1 MRYILLLWFAP
12 LAFFWGWYGLSA
24 YDINMGMVFFSRDL
38 HDAVF
43 AIYGNTLGV
52 APEKIP
58 PMVAGASI
66 VDSAILGAIA
76 AFRWRASWYP
86 QLRDW
91 LIEKYSYY
99 FGSESTSPQMMHDV
113 GPAVE
118 FGQELVGR
126 EPQQRPTNLQVGPA
140 LPAE

>member
-24 YDINMGMVFFSRDL
+24 YDINMGMLFFSRDL

-52 APEKIP
+52 APDKIP
-58 PMVAGASI
+58 PMIAGASI

-86 QLRDW
+86 QSRDW
-91 LIEKYSYY
+91 LVDKYTHY
-99 FGSESTSPQMMHDV
+99 FAPENTLPQVVHDDGSV
-113 GPAVE
+113 NE
-118 FGQELVGR
+118 FAPEFVVP
-126 EPQQRPTNLQVGPA
+126 EPQQRPINSQVGPA

>member
-1 MRYILLLWFAP
+1 MRYILLMWFAP
-12 LAFFWGWYGLSA
+12 LTFFWGWYGLSA

-52 APEKIP
+52 APDKIP

-66 VDSAILGAIA
+66 IDSALLGAIA

-86 QLRDW
+86 QAKAW
-91 LIEKYSYY
+91 LIRKYSHY
-99 FGSESTSPQMMHDV
+99 FAQDVSSQQTIHDDVYANETATGRAESE
-113 GPAVE
+113 
-118 FGQELVGR
+118 
-126 EPQQRPTNLQVGPA
+126 QQNRATNLQVGPV

>member
-43 AIYGNTLGV
+43 AVYGNTLGV
-52 APEKIP
+52 SPDKIP
-58 PMVAGASI
+58 PMIAGASI

-76 AFRWRASWYP
+76 AFRWRASWFP
-86 QLRDW
+86 QARAW
-91 LIEKYSYY
+91 VESKYAYY
-99 FGSESTSPQMMHDV
+99 FGSEQVSEQDFREDEFETGFAPELTVSKVRPQST
-113 GPAVE
+113 
-118 FGQELVGR
+118 
-126 EPQQRPTNLQVGPA
+126 A
-140 LPAE
+140 LPAGPVLPAE